1 MEGALILGIVYGF
14 FGLIT
19 LGFLIYFLIQR
30 LKKEKSEDFEQRDN

>member
-1 MEGALILGIVYGF
+1 MEGSKIIFVVYGF
-14 FGLIT
+14 FSLIT